1 MDHLTGP
8 MIITVMMKTTMLNAI
23 GMVEPAV
30 TILLNNGIPFAQ
42 VRDDQIEH
50 FNK

>member
-1 MDHLTGP
+1 MFS
-8 MIITVMMKTTMLNAI
+8 VMMKTTMLNAI

-30 TILLNNGIPFAQ
+30 TILLITGKPIAQ
-42 VRDDQIEH
+42 VRDDPIEH